1 MDIETRPDDT
11 KMKVAVG
18 GWSYRMS
25 AAHVAEEMRKIG
37 VRTVDLAACP
47 FVEREAGNDRAGD
60 IARAVADLKGRG
72 IPA

>member
-11 KMKVAVG
+11 KMKVAVC

-37 VRTVDLAACP
+37 VRTVDLAASCP
-47 FVEREAGNDRAGD
+47 SSAKRGMT
-60 IARAVADLKGRG
+60 ARATSPVPLR
-72 IPA
+72 I